1 MTALSSIPLNP
12 PTPETGWQACPKVS
26 LHEHIDGSL
35 RPHTLWELC
44 QARGIP
50 LPWPHPDR
58 VAHGMQANAHT
69 GQLTTYLQGFRHTV
83 AAMASESAC
92 ERVARELAE
101 DAHADG
107 CVLAEFRFAPQLF
120 VDWGLAPEAAIE
132 AVLRGLEHHRQQQP
146 LPCGLIVCGMRQLGA
161 HSTRAAA
168 ALAVRY
174 RASGVVGFDLAGPEL
189 GFPPSEHAQAIH
201 LARDGGLGITV
212 HAGEAD
218 AGHRVLE
225 AARLGATRIGHG
237 VRVVDDPA
245 WADVAR
251 KRGLHFE
258 VCPSSNVHT
267 GAARSVAAHPIAA
280 MLDAG
285 LSVSC
290 APDNRLVSA
299 TTLSRE
305 LALLH
310 TERGLAVPTLLRM
323 QHRAL
328 AASFLPE
335 AVKSSVASQ
344 LRDPDGPHHG

>member
-1 MTALSSIPLNP
+1 MVNFTPL
-12 PTPETGWQACPKVS
+12 PKVS

-35 RPHTLWELC
+35 RPQTLWELC
-44 QARGIP
+44 HTRGIP
-50 LPWPHPDR
+50 LPCPSADGLADW
-58 VAHGMQANAHT
+58 MLANART
-69 GQLTTYLQGFRHTV
+69 GQLATYLKGFRHTV
-83 AAMASESAC
+83 AAMATADAC
-92 ERVARELAE
+92 ERVAGELAE
-101 DAHADG
+101 DAHHDG

-120 VDWGLAPEAAIE
+120 GEWGLGPEAALE
-132 AVLRGLEHHRQQQP
+132 AVLRGLANSP
-146 LPCGLIVCGMRQLGA
+146 VPCGLIVCGMRHLGTD
-161 HSTRAAA
+161 STQAAA
-168 ALAVRY
+168 KLAVRY
-174 RASGVVGFDLAGPEL
+174 RALGVVGFDLAGPEL
-189 GFPPSEHAQAIH
+189 GFTPGDHAAALH
-201 LARDGGLGITV
+201 LARDGELGITV

-245 WADVAR
+245 WAQEALE
-251 KRGLHFE
+251 RGLHFE

-267 GAARSVAAHPIAA
+267 GAARAIATHPIKA

-290 APDNRLVSA
+290 APDNRLVSG

-310 TERGLAVPTLLRM
+310 AERGLDLPTLVAM

-328 AASFLPE
+328 AASFVAPDVKRAVAPQLSSSLDPLPNPS
-335 AVKSSVASQ
+335 A
-344 LRDPDGPHHG
+344 P

>member
-1 MTALSSIPLNP
+1 MVDFTPL
-12 PTPETGWQACPKVS
+12 PKVS

-35 RPHTLWELC
+35 RPHTLWALC
-44 QARGIP
+44 HARGIP
-50 LPWPHPDR
+50 LPCPSADG
-58 VAHGMQANAHT
+58 VAGWMLANART
-69 GQLTTYLQGFRHTV
+69 GQLATYLQGFRHTV
-83 AAMASESAC
+83 AAMATPAAC

-101 DAHADG
+101 DAHTDG

-120 VDWGLAPEAAIE
+120 GEWGLGPEAALE
-132 AVLRGLEHHRQQQP
+132 AVLRGLANSP
-146 LPCGLIVCGMRQLGA
+146 VPCGLIVCGMRHLGA
-161 HSTRAAA
+161 DTTRAAA
-168 ALAVRY
+168 QLAVRY
-174 RASGVVGFDLAGPEL
+174 QADGVVGFDLAGPEL
-189 GFPPSEHAQAIH
+189 GFPPGEHAAALH

-245 WADVAR
+245 WAQEAR
-251 KRGLHFE
+251 ERGLHFE

-267 GAARSVAAHPIAA
+267 GAANAIATHPIKA

-290 APDNRLVSA
+290 APDNRLVSG

-310 TERGLAVPTLLRM
+310 TELGLDLPTLVAM

-328 AASFLPE
+328 AASFLPS
-335 AVKSSVASQ
+335 AVKRAAAHSLTPLPNPLSTLS
-344 LRDPDGPHHG
+344 PP